1 MSIRSRGRRIAL
13 QVLYLLEWDPDK
25 DVEGA
30 IEDYLNGLSSKPLS
44 PDDPSLAFARQLIEG
59 VINHLDEIDAEIGKL
74 AKNWRLDRMA
84 SVDRN
89 ILRLGTYELMYCPD
103 IPPQVAINEAIEL
116 AKRFG
121 TEDSASFVNGI
132 LDALMKK
139 IKQKK
144 KKK

>member
-1 MSIRSRGRRIAL
+1 MSIRSRGRKIAL

-30 IEDYLNGLSSKPLS
+30 IEDYLNGLSNRPLS
-44 PDDPSLAFARQLIEG
+44 PDDPSLVFARDRIEG
-59 VINHLDEIDAEIGKL
+59 VINHLEEIDSEISKL

-103 IPPQVAINEAIEL
+103 VPPQVAINEAIEL

-132 LDALMKK
+132 LDALMKRLN
-139 IKQKK
+139 KK
-144 KKK
+144 E